1 MIKAKIVNFAQT
13 WAAKSQSADLRFSTR
28 LLTWWN
34 YLMKVLTMK
43 QNQDFP
49 VFLTYLFSKWHNEK
63 KFKYCFQFRKNE
75 NKKDKRKLDDK
86 HLLGKMKN
94 REKRLF
100 SLISASSNEFC
111 KTHFNNRSKLNHMRV
126 RNIDIFISLKY
137 HIFRHNI
144 RCWWQ

>member
-1 MIKAKIVNFAQT
+1 MIIVNFAQT

-34 YLMKVLTMK
+34 YLMKVLPMK

-49 VFLTYLFSKWHNEK
+49 VFLTYLFSQWHNEK

-86 HLLGKMKN
+86 QLLGKMKN
-94 REKRLF
+94 REKRLL

-126 RNIDIFISLKY
+126 RNIDIFIS
-137 HIFRHNI
+137 
-144 RCWWQ
+144 